1 MTAVL
6 FDLDGTLT
14 DSLPLILH
22 TYETVFREM
31 GLDWQP
37 QAVQDMIGLPLV
49 QIARTF
55 AGERDGEFL
64 CTYQSLY
71 FRDHDRLMRSYPWTD
86 ALLDALR
93 GAGIRMGVVTAKGR
107 RGTEKT
113 LQWTG
118 LAPYFEVVVT
128 ADDSPTHKPDPGPV
142 RAALAAMDVAAAAAA
157 YVGDSVYDV
166 LAGKAAGTLTAAVTW
181 GAAGRERLAACQ
193 PDAVFDDWRELTR
206 FLGG

>member
-1 MTAVL
+1 MIAAL

-31 GLDWQP
+31 GLKWQP
-37 QAVQDMIGLPLV
+37 DAVLDMIGLPLR
-49 QIARTF
+49 QIAKTF
-55 AGERDGEFL
+55 AAGRDAEFL
-64 CTYQSLY
+64 AAYQSIY
-71 FRDHDRLMRSYPWTD
+71 FRDHDRLMRIYPWTND
-86 ALLDALR
+86 LLRALR
-93 GAGIRMGVVTAKGR
+93 GSGMRLGVVTSKGR
-107 RGTEKT
+107 KGTEKT
-113 LQWTG
+113 LRWTG

-128 ADDSPTHKPDPGPV
+128 ADDSPTHKPDAGPV
-142 RAALAAMDVAAAAAA
+142 LAALRAMELAPAVAA

-181 GAAGRERLAACQ
+181 GAADRERLQACR
-193 PDAVFDDWRELTR
+193 PDAVCDDWRELTA